1 MYIRTCWQCEHFG
14 SRFFKE
20 YQNEISRCCFCHYV
34 VKFGLFC
41 LQSMFFIESNWTFQL
56 LNNFKATIML
66 CFQVRI
72 FLFVLTLFNILR
84 SFLVTVVYR
93 FQDKGKTLG
102 LCSAQAIEVF
112 TSTGVSGLR
121 NLLKKE
127 RFRAPKNFI
136 FNNNFDTTWGKLGDN
151 LETTLWSPSDYHPHN
166 QPLLL
171 IHLGQLGNRFE
182 TTWK

>member
-1 MYIRTCWQCEHFG
+1 MPICSIWLCTLGHADNVNILVPG
-14 SRFFKE
+14 SSKNIKMRSHGVAFATMLW
-20 YQNEISRCCFCHYV
+20 SLVCFAFSPCFLL
-34 VKFGLFC
+34 KAIGL
-41 LQSMFFIESNWTFQL
+41 
-56 LNNFKATIML
+56 KATIML

-102 LCSAQAIEVF
+102 LCSAHVIEVF

-127 RFRAPKNFI
+127 RFRAPKNFT
-136 FNNNFDTTWGKLGDN
+136 FNNNFDTT
-151 LETTLWSPSDYHPHN
+151 
-166 QPLLL
+166 
-171 IHLGQLGNRFE
+171 
-182 TTWK
+182 